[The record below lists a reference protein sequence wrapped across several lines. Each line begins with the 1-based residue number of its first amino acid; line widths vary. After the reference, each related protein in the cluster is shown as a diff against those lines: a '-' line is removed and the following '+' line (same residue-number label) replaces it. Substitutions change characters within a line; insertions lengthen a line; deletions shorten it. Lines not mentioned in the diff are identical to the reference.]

1 MRLPI
6 LSTFLS
12 LKISPSSHCK
22 FLLGKKKK
30 ENNAIKK
37 IIHSVAGR
45 PLIEVLLPSGNPLE
59 TNKNVFCPRTET

>member
-1 MRLPI
+1 MRVPI

-22 FLLGKKKK
+22 IWGGKKK

-45 PLIEVLLPSGNPLE
+45 PLIEILLPSGNPLE
-59 TNKNVFCPRTET
+59 TNKNVFCP